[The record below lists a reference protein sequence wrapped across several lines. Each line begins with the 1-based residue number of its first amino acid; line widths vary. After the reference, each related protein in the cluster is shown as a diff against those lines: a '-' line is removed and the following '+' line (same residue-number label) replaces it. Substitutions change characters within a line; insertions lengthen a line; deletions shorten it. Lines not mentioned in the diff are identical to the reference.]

1 MNESSESQHSLL
13 PEEED
18 LVTVHPDRSWNPLG
32 RRGSPLEPDYSYA
45 LNHYNSRESE
55 NLSFTDEVMRDVGLG
70 ISNDSGDTL
79 PARGKRDSYLSSDPS
94 QPNTPGFLRTPL
106 GAPGFSAPKHLSNCP
121 SRSTVLQRRFGW
133 VPISMFILALY
144 ATVFSG
150 IYLMVAFV
158 KPRWG
163 CIGNGQTMNASTAS
177 LLCAFFAKTIELA
190 YVTICVAFLG
200 QVLSRRALTKD
211 SRGITIS
218 DMSMRSWI
226 MQPGSI
232 FVRWEAVRYSAMTF
246 LGLIALT
253 STIVAMLYTTAAE
266 ALVSPKLSNGQNKST
281 ILWGQVQA
289 SFANPYYLS
298 NNCQSPIPESMD
310 TQNRNETCLSIE
322 HAGAAYHNYQQWIQ
336 SWSELITSGNDT
348 SSKLADRPKPT
359 GSMWD
364 NTTITGTWIQ
374 VQDITELSQKWGRMV
389 NNITMAFP
397 HTGIPAAAMDE
408 KNGISQPQEASG
420 EGKYNIE
427 AGVPSPAVNVMCAGM
442 NRSELAPIVYT
453 AWPNGSAN
461 FNATTWT
468 ESAGPDIPVYPAWL
482 NSTVVDSLFGFGPE
496 YGQEP
501 PIFGTYPDE
510 YNTIINITGIWP
522 ANAVYLLGKP
532 EASKPEYVMCAIR
545 AKLTGV
551 CSTSYDAASS
561 GAALYTV
568 CEDSSNKLQ
577 YDKQVSNFVEGDWS
591 PDWKNVAGD
600 WASALNLGSGIT
612 SADASNERLIMQMMP
627 VYDNAT
633 GEYTLDPKLPS
644 IGEAL
649 AVMSGCTL
657 ILGTQHTPFVQ
668 RWNYTGSNDKL
679 PEPVYQHFN
688 AKLQVAGYQSGGSGN
703 WQDVFFVVLVFAFI
717 TSAGCLV
724 FMTIEARGHQVTDF
738 TEPQNLFALAVNSPQ
753 SSRLRGACGC
763 GPEGNQMNERWFI
776 GMEEHDEHYYIRA
789 KADGTD
795 PDGRSPG
802 YARVAT
808 IDEAMEEGINPVSPA
823 VNEFRRL
830 SKRGSWLGKFY

>member
-1 MNESSESQHSLL
+1 MTESRESQLSLL

-18 LVTVHPDRSWNPLG
+18 LVTVHPNRSWNPLG
-32 RRGSPLEPDYSYA
+32 RRGSAIEPDYAYA
-45 LNHYNSRESE
+45 LDHYNSRESE
-55 NLSFTDEVMRDVGLG
+55 SLSFTDEVLRDVGLG
-70 ISNDSGDTL
+70 ISNDSGHTF
-79 PARGKRDSYLSSDPS
+79 PPRGKRDSYLSSESS
-94 QPNTPGFLRTPL
+94 QPNTPGFLKTPL
-106 GAPGFSAPKHLSNCP
+106 GTPGFSASKHLPNCP

-144 ATVFSG
+144 ATIWSG
-150 IYLMVAFV
+150 IYLIVAFV
-158 KPRWG
+158 KPRWTTVG
-163 CIGNGQTMNASTAS
+163 TGLSMSASTAN

-190 YVTICVAFLG
+190 YVTICVAFIG

-226 MQPGSI
+226 MQPGSM

-266 ALVSPKLSNGQNKST
+266 ALVSPKLNPGQNKST

-289 SFANPYYLS
+289 SFANEYYLKDT
-298 NNCQSPIPESMD
+298 CQSPIPGAMD
-310 TQNRNETCLSIE
+310 PSNRNNTCLSIE

-336 SWSELITSGNDT
+336 SWTTLLTSGNDT
-348 SSKLADRPKPT
+348 SNKLANRPKPT

-364 NTTITGTWIQ
+364 NTTITGTWIELQ
-374 VQDITELSQKWGRMV
+374 NITELSKVWGRMV

-408 KNGISQPQEASG
+408 KNGICQPQPTSG
-420 EGKYNIE
+420 EGKYSIE
-427 AGVPSPAVNVMCAGM
+427 ASVPSPAINVLCAGM
-442 NRSELAPIVYT
+442 NKSELAPMVYT
-453 AWPNGSAN
+453 TWPDGSAN
-461 FNATTWT
+461 FNSTTWSN
-468 ESAGPDIPVYPAWL
+468 SAGPGIPLFPDWL
-482 NSTVVDSLFGFGPE
+482 NSTVVDSLFGFGPK
-496 YGQEP
+496 YGQRP
-501 PIFGTYPDE
+501 PVFGTYPEE
-510 YNTIINITGIWP
+510 YNTIINVTGYLT

-532 EASKPEYVMCAIR
+532 EASNPEYVMCAIR

-551 CSTSYDAASS
+551 CSTSYDAESS
-561 GAALYTV
+561 GASLYTN

-591 PDWKNVAGD
+591 SDWKNVAND
-600 WASALNLGSGIT
+600 WATALNLGSGIT
-612 SADASNERLIMQMMP
+612 DSDASNERLIMQMMP
-627 VYDNAT
+627 SYDSSTNT
-633 GEYTLDPKLPS
+633 YTLNPDLPS
-644 IGEAL
+644 ISEAL
-649 AVMSGCTL
+649 AVMSGCTA

-668 RWNYTGSNDKL
+668 GWNYTVAENIL
-679 PEPVYQHFN
+679 PEPVYQHFT
-688 AKLQVAGYQSGGSGN
+688 AKLQVAAYQSGGTEG
-703 WQDVFFVVLVFAFI
+703 WQNVFFVVLVFAFM

-724 FMTIEARGHQVTDF
+724 FMIIEARGHQVTDF

-763 GPEGNQMNERWFI
+763 GPEGNEMNERWFI
-776 GMEEHDEHYYIRA
+776 GMEETDEHYYIRA
-789 KADGTD
+789 KADGTE
-795 PDGRSPG
+795 SSG
-802 YARVAT
+802 YARVVT
-808 IDEAMEEGINPVSPA
+808 IDEDLEDGIKPVSPA

>member
-1 MNESSESQHSLL
+1 MTESRESQHSLL

-18 LVTVHPDRSWNPLG
+18 LVTVHPNRSWNPLG
-32 RRGSPLEPDYSYA
+32 RRGSPDYSYA

-55 NLSFTDEVMRDVGLG
+55 SLSFTDEVLRDVGLG
-70 ISNDSGDTL
+70 ISNDSGETF
-79 PARGKRDSYLSSDPS
+79 PPRGKRDSYLSSEQS
-94 QPNTPGFLRTPL
+94 QPNTPGFLKTPL
-106 GAPGFSAPKHLSNCP
+106 GTPGFSAPKHLPNCP

-144 ATVFSG
+144 ATIFSG
-150 IYLMVAFV
+150 IYLVIAFV
-158 KPRWG
+158 KPRWSSVG
-163 CIGNGQTMNASTAS
+163 TGKSMNSSTAN
-177 LLCAFFAKTIELA
+177 LLCAFFAKTIELS

-226 MQPGSI
+226 MQPGSM
-232 FVRWEAVRYSAMTF
+232 FVRWETVRYSAMTF
-246 LGLIALT
+246 LGLIALI

-266 ALVSPKLSNGQNKST
+266 ALVSPKLQPGPNKST

-289 SFANPYYLS
+289 SWANKYYLS
-298 NNCQSPIPESMD
+298 DTCQSPIPEWMD
-310 TQNRNETCLSIE
+310 TSDRNTTCLAIE

-336 SWSELITSGNDT
+336 TWSTLLTSGNDT
-348 SSKLADRPKPT
+348 STNLTNRPKPT

-364 NTTITGTWIQ
+364 NTTITGTWIEDQ
-374 VQDITELSQKWGRMV
+374 NITELSKKWGRMV

-397 HTGIPAAAMDE
+397 HTGIPAATMDE
-408 KNGISQPQEASG
+408 KNDISQPQPASG
-420 EGKYNIE
+420 EGKYSIE
-427 AGVPSPAVNVMCAGM
+427 ASVPSPAVNVLCAGM
-442 NRSELAPIVYT
+442 NKSELAPMVYT
-453 AWPNGSAN
+453 TWPNGSAN
-461 FNATTWT
+461 FNATTWD
-468 ESAGPDIPVYPAWL
+468 SDAGPGIPLFPDWL
-482 NSTVVDSLFGFGPE
+482 NSTVVDSLFGFGPK
-496 YGQEP
+496 YGQRP

-510 YNTIINITGIWP
+510 YNTIINITGLWP
-522 ANAVYLLGKP
+522 ATGVYLLGKP
-532 EASKPEYVMCAIR
+532 EASNPEYVMCAVR

-551 CSTSYDAASS
+551 CSTSYDAESS
-561 GAALYTV
+561 GASLYTN

-577 YDKQVSNFVEGDWS
+577 YNKQVSNFIEGDWS
-591 PDWKNVAGD
+591 SDWKNVGGV

-612 SADASNERLIMQMMP
+612 SSDASNERLIMQLMP
-627 VYDNAT
+627 SYDNAT
-633 GEYTLDPKLPS
+633 DTYTLNPDLPS
-644 IGEAL
+644 VSEAL
-649 AVMSGCTL
+649 AVMSGCTI

-668 RWNYTGSNDKL
+668 GWNYTNGTDDIL
-679 PEPVYQHFN
+679 PEPVYQHFK
-688 AKLQVAGYQSGGSGN
+688 AKLQVAGYQSGGTAD
-703 WQDVFFVVLVFAFI
+703 WQNVFCVVLTFAFL

-724 FMTIEARGHQVTDF
+724 FMIIEARGHQITDF

-753 SSRLRGACGC
+753 SSRLQGACGC
-763 GPEGNQMNERWFI
+763 GPEGPQMNERWFI

-795 PDGRSPG
+795 PDGKSSE

-808 IDEAMEEGINPVSPA
+808 IDEDFEAGMNPVSPA
-823 VNEFRRL
+823 VNEFRRI